1 MALATR
7 FAAGAVA
14 YGKDGKRYTVDEA
27 VHGLVYCHSD
37 NGAEVEFSDEQ
48 LTTAA
53 EWSGRGGIALAQ
65 LYERMK
71 HTEVYARPKGELDKV
86 GSELLLKKAASLF
99 PGMLDFAAFETAK
112 RALADI
118 SCERFLDDLSII
130 KCRAVFDAAAP
141 ETRATLLANLV
152 GASPERLV
160 SAARIG
166 DNLTRAMIEKGL
178 NTASFEAF
186 GSRRRQ

>member
-1 MALATR
+1 MAAATR
-7 FAAGAVA
+7 FTAGAIA
-14 YGKDGKRYTVDEA
+14 YGKDGKRYVVDEA

-65 LYERMK
+65 IYERMK
-71 HTEVYARPKGELDKV
+71 HTTVYAGPNAEIDKAD
-86 GSELLLKKAASLF
+86 SELLLKKAASLF
-99 PGMLDFAAFETAK
+99 PGMLDFAAFETAR
-112 RALADI
+112 RALAEI
-118 SCERFLDDLSII
+118 GCERFLDDLSIV

-141 ETRATLLANLV
+141 ENRATLLSNLV

-166 DNLTRAMIEKGL
+166 ENLTRAMIEKGL
-178 NTASFEAF
+178 DAASFEAF